1 MSEGKKCSMGR
12 RIIHR
17 SHKCLVVDYDDG
29 ERAVVRD
36 VERIRWILT
45 ECDSMVR
52 EGLIILKLWLLVM
65 HY

>member
-1 MSEGKKCSMGR
+1 MSEGKKYSMGR

-45 ECDSMVR
+45 ECESMVR
-52 EGLIILKLWLLVM
+52 NGFII
-65 HY
+65 